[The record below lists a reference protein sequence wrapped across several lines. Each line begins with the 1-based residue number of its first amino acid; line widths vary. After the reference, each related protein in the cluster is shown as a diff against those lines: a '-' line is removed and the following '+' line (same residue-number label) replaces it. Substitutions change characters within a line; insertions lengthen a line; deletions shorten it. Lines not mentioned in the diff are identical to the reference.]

1 MNSDQPNNAE
11 KQPPEKLKSIEEII
25 RSCLSIVKEDLR
37 AGVQKSGT
45 RQDALEDYLKDKNF
59 K

>member
-1 MNSDQPNNAE
+1 MSSDQPN
-11 KQPPEKLKSIEEII
+11 KSEKLLSEKFKSVDEII

-37 AGVQKSGT
+37 SGVQKPST

>member
-1 MNSDQPNNAE
+1 MSSDQLNNAKE
-11 KQPPEKLKSIEEII
+11 QLPEKLKSVEEII

-37 AGVQKSGT
+37 AGVQKPGT